1 VTGKTDSS
9 VRSSAVAAKKENV
22 LSPIPIRFTSA
33 LGRVHGENEFFSA
46 CFNRGMV
53 FLARLRHDASQYI
66 DDALGRRVGVEAT
79 YP

>member
-1 VTGKTDSS
+1 V
-9 VRSSAVAAKKENV
+9 
-22 LSPIPIRFTSA
+22 FTVKMS
-33 LGRVHGENEFFSA
+33 FFSSLLH
-46 CFNRGMV
+46 RGMV